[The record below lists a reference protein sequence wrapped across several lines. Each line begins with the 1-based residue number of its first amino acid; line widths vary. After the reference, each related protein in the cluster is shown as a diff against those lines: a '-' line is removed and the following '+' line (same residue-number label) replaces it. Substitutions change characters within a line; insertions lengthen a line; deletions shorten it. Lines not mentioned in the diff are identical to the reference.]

1 LFFHAFLWSRH
12 LPEVLAELANL
23 RQIVA
28 RFGDFAKMPA
38 PVMEPAR

>member
-1 LFFHAFLWSRH
+1 MFPAGHVARRT
-12 LPEVLAELANL
+12 ANL